1 MAEEPKIVTLEAA
14 EFWKARAT
22 FAECKAGVLEALQL
36 LQRAS
41 VQEDKVRDAFFRAH
55 GFDVQRPLEF
65 DDATL
70 EVRQAAPEKKP
81 C

>member
-1 MAEEPKIVTLEAA
+1 MRKPKTVVLEAA
-14 EFWKARAT
+14 EFWKARAEFT
-22 FAECKAGVLEALQL
+22 EREVGLMRLHQA
-36 LQRAS
+36 LQRA
-41 VQEDKVRDAFFRAH
+41 KADADRALDTFCRAH
-55 GFDVQRPLEF
+55 GFDMLRPLEF